1 MFIYKNNVRENR
13 NEFITFI
20 NNLKNENNNL
30 KNENNNLKNNNEQLN
45 KNTLLLAENNDL
57 LIKNLNNN
65 KIIENLKYEIIK
77 LKKMYNTNTA
87 YFDSDD
93 E

>member
-20 NNLKNENNNL
+20 NNL